1 VNRPIRTSLLGAIV
15 AAALGSVGC
24 APPTAAFVPLGSHT
38 LRVAPDKDAD
48 VVWLI
53 KAERDGQDYK
63 ETVMRCHSSDQGPVC
78 QAAKV
83 PQ

>member
-1 VNRPIRTSLLGAIV
+1 VNDRSMRPLMLLAV
-15 AAALGSVGC
+15 AAVAGTGC
-24 APPTAAFVPLGSHT
+24 AQPTAAFAPLGSHT

-53 KAERDGQDYK
+53 KAERDGQNYK
-63 ETVMRCHSSDQGPVC
+63 ETVMRCHDAQGGPVC
-78 QAAKV
+78 QVAKV

>member
-1 VNRPIRTSLLGAIV
+1 MNDRHTRLPMLLALAAL
-15 AAALGSVGC
+15 AAAGC
-24 APPTAAFVPLGSHT
+24 TPPTAAFAPLGSHT

-53 KAERDGQDYK
+53 KAERDGQNYK
-63 ETVMRCHSSDQGPVC
+63 ETVMRCHDAEGGPVC
-78 QAAKV
+78 QVAKV